1 MGHSMWLFYANVPSG
16 SLIDSFFIF
25 SSSMFGYLGV
35 EIFFVLSGFLIGTI
49 FINEFLGLQ
58 NKGKAPK
65 FILIFWIKRW
75 FRTIPNYYLY
85 ILLYLLVYYLLGWW
99 ANLGGFSYK
108 YFFFIHNFFKAG
120 PGFLGVSWSL
130 SVEEWFYLILPSSF
144 LLLYLLSEKPKIAI
158 FFTFLLLLCVPLCLR
173 LNFIVQ
179 HYQMEK
185 VNSFFAFVTIYRLDS
200 IAYGT
205 ILAWFWKKE
214 KSKKTLLKYKFHLLV
229 FGLLSMLCFLLYI
242 IFFVLKPN
250 QNPFLGLITYPWAS
264 ISIVSVF
271 PFLIDLENTEKGRLS
286 NSIEFISKIS
296 YSLYLAHPL
305 LIEVAEHFK
314 KLGFSQNS
322 LTVNIISFLL
332 VILSS
337 ILLANL
343 TYTFCERIFLNWRG
357 AVIHKLFKNTK

>member
-49 FINEFLGLQ
+49 FIND
-58 NKGKAPK
+58 
-65 FILIFWIKRW
+65 FIGVQSKNNASKLVLVFWIKRW

-85 ILLYLLVYYLLGWW
+85 ILIYLLVYYLLGWW

-130 SVEEWFYLILPSSF
+130 SVEEWFYLILPTSF
-144 LLLYLLSEKPKIAI
+144 LFLYLLSSKPKVGI
-158 FFTFLLLLCVPLCLR
+158 FITFLILLCVPIGLR
-173 LNFIVQ
+173 LNFILQ

-214 KSKKTLLKYKFHLLV
+214 GARNTLLKYKVHLLV
-229 FGLLSMLCFLLYI
+229 FGLLSMLFFLLYI
-242 IFFVLKPN
+242 VFFVLKPN

-271 PFLIDLENTEKGRLS
+271 PFLIDFENIEKGRIS
-286 NSIEFISKIS
+286 KSIEFISKIS

-314 KLGFSQNS
+314 KVTFVQTS
-322 LTVNIISFLL
+322 LMVNILSFLL
-332 VILSS
+332 VIVSS
-337 ILLANL
+337 ILLANFS
-343 TYTFCERIFLNWRG
+343 YTFCERTFLRLRG
-357 AVIHKLFKNTK
+357 NLINKYFKNVN